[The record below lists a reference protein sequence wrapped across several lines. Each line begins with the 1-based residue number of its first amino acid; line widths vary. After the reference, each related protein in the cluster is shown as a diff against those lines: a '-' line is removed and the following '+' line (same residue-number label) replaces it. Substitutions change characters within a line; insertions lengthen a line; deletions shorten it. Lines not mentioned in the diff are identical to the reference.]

1 MDLLIKRKS
10 DGEVFKVWKY
20 VLGSPSQPEE
30 HIWCNDWYGHHII
43 GVDCDWFESNVIE
56 PDWQDIKTLP
66 ANDDD
71 FCTFARFDNKG
82 NIITSFTGTL
92 SLTRAFRKY
101 ELANQY
107 THWIK
112 LPAPPITD
120 KTKP

>member
-20 VLGSPSQPEE
+20 VLGSTSQPEE

-43 GVDCDWFESNVIE
+43 GVDCEWSENNVIE
-56 PDWQDIKTLP
+56 PKWQDIKTLP
-66 ANDDD
+66 ANDD

-112 LPAPPITD
+112 LPPPPITD